1 MCLKG
6 RAKLTGMVQYG
17 AGQVGWLPVEF
28 QCLHMQKWW
37 LAHRIVIM
45 RKLHGRDSV
54 SVSGLSSVTV

>member
-1 MCLKG
+1 MLKG
-6 RAKLTGMVQYG
+6 QSQIDRYG
-17 AGQVGWLPVEF
+17 AVQSLGWLPVEF